1 MVRLSGAIVEAIVA
15 EFGTAELLRRLSD
28 PCWFQSLGC
37 LLGFDWHSS
46 GLTTTLT
53 GAMKLALAGGLDREI
68 GLFAA
73 GGKGAVS
80 RKTPEEIERACAG
93 LGADPKPLI
102 RASRMSAKVD
112 TSALQDGY
120 QLYHHA
126 FFFDK
131 DGAWCVV
138 QQGMN
143 EKTGYARR
151 YHWLSEKVASFVE
164 EPHSGIASERTGFAL
179 DMTARESG
187 PAREASVLLSAR
199 NPDENLH
206 ELLMLKELNLPS
218 EHRVLLSS
226 VNPLYLRKT
235 FLSFYENPPEDFEEL
250 LGREGVGPK
259 TIRALALLSDVI
271 YGARPS
277 FCDPAVYSFAHGGKD
292 GHPYPVNRKLYDR
305 TIDLLERAIKKA
317 KLGQREEAEALKRLG
332 RYFGGRL

>member
-1 MVRLSGAIVEAIVA
+1 MVRLSGAIAEAIVS

-53 GAMKLALAGGLDREI
+53 GAIKLALSGGLDREL

-73 GGKGAVS
+73 GGKGATS
-80 RKTPEEIERACAG
+80 RRTPEEIERACWA
-93 LGADPKPLI
+93 LGVDPGPLI
-102 RASRMSAKVD
+102 YSSRMSAKVD

-126 FFFDK
+126 FFFDRN
-131 DGAWCVV
+131 GAWCVI

-151 YHWLSEKVASFVE
+151 YHWLSERVASFVE
-164 EPHSGIASERTGFAL
+164 EPHAGIASERTGLAL

-199 NPDENLH
+199 DPDRNLR
-206 ELLMLKELNLPS
+206 ELCRIKELNLPR

-226 VNPLYLRKT
+226 VNPKYLRKT
-235 FLSFYENPPEDFEEL
+235 LLSAYENPPQGFEEL

-277 FCDPAVYSFAHGGKD
+277 FQDPAVYSFAHGGKD
-292 GHPYPVNRKLYDR
+292 GHPYPVNREIYDR
-305 TIDLLERAIKKA
+305 TTAVLERAIKKA
-317 KLGQREEAEALKRLG
+317 KLGQREEAEALRRLG
-332 RYFGGRL
+332 RYF